1 MIIKQVEFLISG
13 IDRQPST
20 SIERGEN
27 QPPAIVTA
35 SHPMSSTEIKIQHDN
50 ERMKVANLTAQA
62 AERRLSA
69 NKFSIDVNN
78 NLIH

>member
-1 MIIKQVEFLISG
+1 MIIKQVDFLISG

-20 SIERGEN
+20 SIERGEDQ
-27 QPPAIVTA
+27 QPA